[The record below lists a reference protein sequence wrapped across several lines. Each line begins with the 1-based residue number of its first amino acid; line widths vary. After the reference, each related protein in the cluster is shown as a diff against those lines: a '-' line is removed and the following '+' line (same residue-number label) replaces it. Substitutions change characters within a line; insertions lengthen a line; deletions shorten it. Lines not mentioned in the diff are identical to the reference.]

1 MDTKVDII
9 INCFNGEKYLS
20 EALKSVQKQ
29 DFPHWRIIF
38 IDNCSTDDSA
48 KIAKSF
54 KGNLKY
60 FKTEKKVSLGAARK
74 IAVDMCNSEF
84 ISFID
89 CDDTWMPYKLSDQI
103 NTMKNKNIVLTYSG
117 INNVDQNKKLIS
129 QFKPLKAEG
138 NLLKKKLISFDINL
152 VTALLRREF
161 LIKNNL
167 NFLPTMEASEEYN
180 LFMRI
185 TALGQIHSSDKIH
198 ANYRLLENS
207 LTNQFKEKRSEE
219 RDYTLNQIFRKN
231 DKLSSTYKNEI
242 EVARRRSLYYEACF
256 LMQSKQYSSARR
268 NLKRIA
274 SKEKKY
280 FFLLVISLI
289 PFLWNFFHKRRMKE
303 KLTTLFLDQR

>member
-207 LTNQFKEKRSEE
+207 LTNQFKEKWSEE
-219 RDYTLNQIFRKN
+219 RNYTLNQIFRKN
-231 DKLSSTYKNEI
+231 DKLSSTHKNEI

-289 PFLWNFFHKRRMKE
+289 PFLWNFFHKRSVKE

>member
-117 INNVDQNKKLIS
+117 INNLDQNKKLIS

-207 LTNQFKEKRSEE
+207 LTNQFKEKWSEE
-219 RDYTLNQIFRKN
+219 RNYTLNQIFRKN
-231 DKLSSTYKNEI
+231 DKLSSTHKNEI

-289 PFLWNFFHKRRMKE
+289 PFLWNFFHKRRVKE

>member
-207 LTNQFKEKRSEE
+207 LTNQFKEKWSEE
-219 RDYTLNQIFRKN
+219 RNYTLNQIFRKN
-231 DKLSSTYKNEI
+231 DKLSSTHKNEI

>member
-117 INNVDQNKKLIS
+117 INNLDQNKKLIS

-207 LTNQFKEKRSEE
+207 LTNQFKEKWSEE
-219 RDYTLNQIFRKN
+219 RNYTLNQIFRKN
-231 DKLSSTYKNEI
+231 DKLSSTHKNEI

-289 PFLWNFFHKRRMKE
+289 PFLWNFFHKRSVKE

>member
-38 IDNCSTDDSA
+38 IDNCSTEDSA

-103 NTMKNKNIVLTYSG
+103 NTMKNNNIVLTYSG

-207 LTNQFKEKRSEE
+207 LTNQFKEKWSEE
-219 RDYTLNQIFRKN
+219 RNYTLDQIFRKN
-231 DKLSSTYKNEI
+231 DKLSSTHKNEI

-289 PFLWNFFHKRRMKE
+289 PFLWNFFHKRRVKE

>member
-152 VTALLRREF
+152 VTALLRRDF

-207 LTNQFKEKRSEE
+207 LTNQFKEKWSEE
-219 RDYTLNQIFRKN
+219 RNYTLNQIFRKN
-231 DKLSSTYKNEI
+231 DKLSSTHKNEI

-289 PFLWNFFHKRRMKE
+289 PFLWNFFHKRRVKE

>member
-1 MDTKVDII
+1 MDTKVDVI

-84 ISFID
+84 ISFLD

-103 NTMKNKNIVLTYSG
+103 EIMKNNNIVLTYSG

-138 NLLKKKLISFDINL
+138 NLLKEKLISFDINI
-152 VTALLRREF
+152 VTALLRRKF

-207 LTNQFKEKRSEE
+207 LTNQFKEKWSEE
-219 RDYTLNQIFRKN
+219 RNFTLNQIFRKK

-242 EVARRRSLYYEACF
+242 EVAKRRSSYYEACF

-274 SKEKKY
+274 FKEKKY
-280 FFLLVISLI
+280 LLLLVISFS
-289 PFLWNFFHKRRMKE
+289 PFLWNFFHKRGVKE
-303 KLTTLFLDQR
+303 KFTNIFLGQR

>member
-103 NTMKNKNIVLTYSG
+103 NTMKNNNIVLTYSG

-207 LTNQFKEKRSEE
+207 LTNQFKEKWSEE
-219 RDYTLNQIFRKN
+219 RNYTLDQIFRKN
-231 DKLSSTYKNEI
+231 DKLSSTHKNEI

-256 LMQSKQYSSARR
+256 LMQSEQYSSARR

-289 PFLWNFFHKRRMKE
+289 PFLWNFFHKRRVKE

>member
-103 NTMKNKNIVLTYSG
+103 NTMKNNNIVLTYSG

-207 LTNQFKEKRSEE
+207 LTNQFKEKWSEE
-219 RDYTLNQIFRKN
+219 RNYTLNQIFRKN
-231 DKLSSTYKNEI
+231 DKLSSTHKNEI

-289 PFLWNFFHKRRMKE
+289 PFLWNFFHKRRVKE

>member
-1 MDTKVDII
+1 MDTKVDVI

-20 EALKSVQKQ
+20 EALKSVQEQ

-117 INNVDQNKKLIS
+117 INNVDQNKNLIS

-138 NLLKKKLISFDINL
+138 
-152 VTALLRREF
+152 
-161 LIKNNL
+161 KN
-167 NFLPTMEASEEYN
+167 
-180 LFMRI
+180 
-185 TALGQIHSSDKIH
+185 
-198 ANYRLLENS
+198 
-207 LTNQFKEKRSEE
+207 
-219 RDYTLNQIFRKN
+219 
-231 DKLSSTYKNEI
+231 
-242 EVARRRSLYYEACF
+242 
-256 LMQSKQYSSARR
+256 
-268 NLKRIA
+268 
-274 SKEKKY
+274 
-280 FFLLVISLI
+280 
-289 PFLWNFFHKRRMKE
+289 
-303 KLTTLFLDQR
+303 

>member
-207 LTNQFKEKRSEE
+207 LTNQFKEKWSEE
-219 RDYTLNQIFRKN
+219 RNYTLNQIFRKN

>member
-207 LTNQFKEKRSEE
+207 LTNQFKEKWSEE
-219 RDYTLNQIFRKN
+219 RNYTLNQIFRKN
-231 DKLSSTYKNEI
+231 DKLSSTHKNEI

-280 FFLLVISLI
+280 FFLLAISLI
-289 PFLWNFFHKRRMKE
+289 PFLWNFFHKRSVKE

>member
-103 NTMKNKNIVLTYSG
+103 NTMKNNNIVLTYSG

-207 LTNQFKEKRSEE
+207 LTNQFKEKWSEE
-219 RDYTLNQIFRKN
+219 RNFTLNQIFRKK

-242 EVARRRSLYYEACF
+242 EVAKRRSSYYEACF

-274 SKEKKY
+274 FKEKKY
-280 FFLLVISLI
+280 LLLLVISFS
-289 PFLWNFFHKRRMKE
+289 PFLWNFFHKRGVKE
-303 KLTTLFLDQR
+303 KFTNIFLGQR

>member
-117 INNVDQNKKLIS
+117 INNLDQNKKLIS

-207 LTNQFKEKRSEE
+207 LTNQFKEKWSEE
-219 RDYTLNQIFRKN
+219 RNYTLNQIFRKN

>member
-1 MDTKVDII
+1 MDTKVDVI

-20 EALKSVQKQ
+20 EALKSVQEQ

-117 INNVDQNKKLIS
+117 INNVDQNKNLIS

-207 LTNQFKEKRSEE
+207 LTNQFKEKWSEE
-219 RDYTLNQIFRKN
+219 RNYTLNQIFRKN

-242 EVARRRSLYYEACF
+242 KVARRRSLYYEACF
-256 LMQSKQYSSARR
+256 FMQSKQYSSARR

-280 FFLLVISLI
+280 FFLLAISLI
-289 PFLWNFFHKRRMKE
+289 PFLWNFFHKRIVKE
-303 KLTTLFLDQR
+303 KLTTLFLGQR

>member
-84 ISFID
+84 ISFLD

-103 NTMKNKNIVLTYSG
+103 EIMKNNNIVLTYSG

-207 LTNQFKEKRSEE
+207 LTNQFKEKWSEE
-219 RDYTLNQIFRKN
+219 RNYTLNQIFRKN

-289 PFLWNFFHKRRMKE
+289 PFLWNFFHKRSVKE